1 MAYVI
6 FVQTSEAQ
14 GTSLNMVQTTMQ
26 EQLSGEGWLWHT
38 SKKSIQVDPCEKRWR
53 MSTVIE
59 GGGPCYRT
67 TTLPVSGQKTL
78 PGSLAFSTTTR

>member
-1 MAYVI
+1 
-6 FVQTSEAQ
+6 
-14 GTSLNMVQTTMQ
+14 
-26 EQLSGEGWLWHT
+26 
-38 SKKSIQVDPCEKRWR
+38 

-78 PGSLAFSTTTR
+78 PDHYPFQQQQDDLEKFKLTFWEKVKICRLDHTFF